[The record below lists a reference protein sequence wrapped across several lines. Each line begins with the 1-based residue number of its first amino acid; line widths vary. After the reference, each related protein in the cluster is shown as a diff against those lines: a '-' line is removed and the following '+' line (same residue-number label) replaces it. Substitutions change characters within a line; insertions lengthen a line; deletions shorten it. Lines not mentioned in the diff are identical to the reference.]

1 MARRQKVPE
10 PPMQDQ
16 VRDRVNELLTATTIT
31 PWMIYQLL
39 LTGHRMYRYHDI
51 SESQAWEAIIGA
63 FSDQGRQYLTPD
75 QMSALRGKWAASED
89 LDQLNK

>member
-10 PPMQDQ
+10 IPMQDQ
-16 VRDRVNELLTATTIT
+16 VRYRVNELLTATTIT
-31 PWMIYQLL
+31 PWMVYQLL

-51 SESQAWEAIIGA
+51 SESQAWEAIIEA

-75 QMSALRGKWAASED
+75 QISALRGKWATSAE
-89 LDQLNK
+89 LDQLKK